1 MDLTIV
7 IVSFKSG
14 DILHRCIKSIDKKYP
29 IIVVENSQN
38 FKLKEELEKKY
49 SNLECILPEKNL
61 GYGAGNNLGIKNSKT
76 KYVLTLNPDTILYE
90 STISKLLEQ
99 ANKIEDFALL
109 GPKVISD
116 KENMSNTDSKIKEVS
131 YIKGFAIFF
140 NKEKFNNIGYFDENY
155 FLYFEEIDLCKKVI
169 KSKNKIY
176 LINNALKELERNN
189 KIKSVSQNEE
199 KATYA
204 KKIKPEETKIDWNKS
219 GIEILRQIKAIGGW
233 FKLGNER
240 IKIFDAKISNIENKS
255 SGIILDKNFS
265 ISCGNNNVIN
275 PTILQKSGGT
285 KMGIH
290 EFLRGFEF
298 KINQKIN

>member
-38 FKLKEELEKKY
+38 IKFKEELEKKY

-76 KYVLTLNPDTILYE
+76 KYVLTLNPDTILFE

-109 GPKVISD
+109 GPKVISET
-116 KENMSNTDSKIKEVS
+116 ENMSNTDSKIEEVS

-140 NKEKFNNIGYFDENY
+140 NKEKFINIGYFDENY

-169 KSKNKIY
+169 KSNNKIY
-176 LINNALKELERNN
+176 LINNALIKHEGGKSHEDKYDFEMELSRNWHWMWSSFYYYKKN
-189 KIKSVSQNEE
+189 YNYY
-199 KATYA
+199 YA
-204 KKIKPEETKIDWNKS
+204 LFKVLKKLISSI
-219 GIEILRQIKAIGGW
+219 
-233 FKLGNER
+233 
-240 IKIFDAKISNIENKS
+240 IKISFYSLSLKRDKRKIYLQRLSGLFNSIKGKKSWYRPKFD
-255 SGIILDKNFS
+255 D
-265 ISCGNNNVIN
+265 
-275 PTILQKSGGT
+275 
-285 KMGIH
+285 
-290 EFLRGFEF
+290 
-298 KINQKIN
+298 

>member
-29 IIVVENSQN
+29 IIIVENSQN
-38 FKLKEELEKKY
+38 TKLKEELEKKY

-90 STISKLLEQ
+90 STISELLEQ

-109 GPKVISD
+109 GPKVISEL
-116 KENMSNTDSKIKEVS
+116 ENVSNIDSKIEEVN

-140 NKEKFNNIGYFDENY
+140 NKEKFINIGYFDENY

-169 KSKNKIY
+169 KSNNKIY
-176 LINNALKELERNN
+176 LINNALIKHVGGKSHEDKYDFEMELSRNWHWMWSSFYYYKKN
-189 KIKSVSQNEE
+189 YNYYYALFKVIK
-199 KATYA
+199 
-204 KKIKPEETKIDWNKS
+204 
-219 GIEILRQIKAIGGW
+219 
-233 FKLGNER
+233 KLISSI
-240 IKIFDAKISNIENKS
+240 IKIFFYSLNLKKDKRKIYLQRLSGLFNSIRGKKS
-255 SGIILDKNFS
+255 WYRPKFDD
-265 ISCGNNNVIN
+265 
-275 PTILQKSGGT
+275 
-285 KMGIH
+285 
-290 EFLRGFEF
+290 
-298 KINQKIN
+298 

>member
-38 FKLKEELEKKY
+38 IKLKEELEKKY

-76 KYVLTLNPDTILYE
+76 KYVLTLNPDTILFE

-99 ANKIEDFALL
+99 ANIIEDFALL
-109 GPKVISD
+109 GPKLISES
-116 KENMSNTDSKIKEVS
+116 ENASNIDSKIEEVN

-176 LINNALKELERNN
+176 LI
-189 KIKSVSQNEE
+189 
-199 KATYA
+199 
-204 KKIKPEETKIDWNKS
+204 
-219 GIEILRQIKAIGGW
+219 
-233 FKLGNER
+233 
-240 IKIFDAKISNIENKS
+240 
-255 SGIILDKNFS
+255 
-265 ISCGNNNVIN
+265 
-275 PTILQKSGGT
+275 
-285 KMGIH
+285 
-290 EFLRGFEF
+290 
-298 KINQKIN
+298 